1 MSLRLDG
8 CCVTYLDDGAR
19 VSALEDL
26 SLDVPDG
33 RVVLLT
39 GPSGCGKSTVLRCV
53 NGLVPAFHEARL
65 TGGVEVDGRPVA
77 EMTLSGLAAAVGT
90 VFQDPRSEFFTFD
103 VTSELAFPCENLGW
117 EGGSIRR
124 RLGEVAE
131 RVGITGLLGRRLAR
145 LSSGEKQKV
154 AIAVALMPGPRTL
167 LFDEP
172 SANLDDEGL
181 AMLRDL
187 LARLK
192 AEGVS
197 ALVADHRLA
206 YLDGVMDRCA
216 ILDGGRLVDDVGAQ
230 ELRER
235 APAWFAE
242 RGLRQLSPTGPDDR
256 ARRSAGPVGRADHAD
271 ADHADRAAPGLRI
284 AGAAVALPGRGP
296 LWRIDDLALP
306 ERGVIGVTGA
316 NGSGKTTLARLVL
329 GLLRC
334 RGARLEIDGRRR
346 RRRARRR
353 RCAYVMQ
360 DVDYQ
365 LVAESVLAELL
376 DASAPSAQGRERA
389 EALLERV
396 GLTGLA
402 DRHPLTLS
410 GGQKQRLG
418 IALAC
423 MKRARVVCLDE
434 PTSGLD
440 AAGMRRVAALLRE
453 MADDGALVLVITHD
467 HELAD
472 LAFDHVI
479 HLRNGRADL
488 RPHHQKEH

>member
-192 AEGVS
+192 AEG
-197 ALVADHRLA
+197 D
-206 YLDGVMDRCA
+206 
-216 ILDGGRLVDDVGAQ
+216 
-230 ELRER
+230 ER

-242 RGLRQLSPTGPDDR
+242 RGLRRLSPTGPDDR

>member
-242 RGLRQLSPTGPDDR
+242 RGLRRLSPTGPDDR
-256 ARRSAGPVGRADHAD
+256 ARRSAGPVGRADRQPA
-271 ADHADRAAPGLRI
+271 GQRI
-284 AGAAVALPGRGP
+284 TGRCP
-296 LWRIDDLALP
+296 A
-306 ERGVIGVTGA
+306 
-316 NGSGKTTLARLVL
+316 SGC
-329 GLLRC
+329 G
-334 RGARLEIDGRRR
+334 GRRR
-346 RRRARRR
+346 SARRPWPGPP
-353 RCAYVMQ
+353 
-360 DVDYQ
+360 D
-365 LVAESVLAELL
+365 
-376 DASAPSAQGRERA
+376 
-389 EALLERV
+389 RV
-396 GLTGLA
+396 
-402 DRHPLTLS
+402 S
-410 GGQKQRLG
+410 
-418 IALAC
+418 
-423 MKRARVVCLDE
+423 
-434 PTSGLD
+434 
-440 AAGMRRVAALLRE
+440 
-453 MADDGALVLVITHD
+453 
-467 HELAD
+467 
-472 LAFDHVI
+472 
-479 HLRNGRADL
+479 
-488 RPHHQKEH
+488 

>member
-235 APAWFAE
+235 ASP
-242 RGLRQLSPTGPDDR
+242 RGGCAGSRRPDR
-256 ARRSAGPVGRADHAD
+256 TTGRAG
-271 ADHADRAAPGLRI
+271 APGPSAARI
-284 AGAAVALPGRGP
+284 MPT
-296 LWRIDDLALP
+296 RIMP
-306 ERGVIGVTGA
+306 T
-316 NGSGKTTLARLVL
+316 
-329 GLLRC
+329 
-334 RGARLEIDGRRR
+334 
-346 RRRARRR
+346 ARRR
-353 RCAYVMQ
+353 VCGSPAPPSPCPGADRCG
-360 DVDYQ
+360 
-365 LVAESVLAELL
+365 
-376 DASAPSAQGRERA
+376 ASTTSPCPSAA
-389 EALLERV
+389 SSA
-396 GLTGLA
+396 
-402 DRHPLTLS
+402 
-410 GGQKQRLG
+410 
-418 IALAC
+418 
-423 MKRARVVCLDE
+423 
-434 PTSGLD
+434 
-440 AAGMRRVAALLRE
+440 
-453 MADDGALVLVITHD
+453 
-467 HELAD
+467 
-472 LAFDHVI
+472 
-479 HLRNGRADL
+479 
-488 RPHHQKEH
+488 

>member
-242 RGLRQLSPTGPDDR
+242 RGLRRLSPTGPDDR
-256 ARRSAGPVGRADHAD
+256 ARGSAGPVGRADHAGGSP
-271 ADHADRAAPGLRI
+271 APPSPCPGADRC
-284 AGAAVALPGRGP
+284 GA
-296 LWRIDDLALP
+296 
-306 ERGVIGVTGA
+306 
-316 NGSGKTTLARLVL
+316 STTSP
-329 GLLRC
+329 C
-334 RGARLEIDGRRR
+334 
-346 RRRARRR
+346 
-353 RCAYVMQ
+353 
-360 DVDYQ
+360 
-365 LVAESVLAELL
+365 
-376 DASAPSAQGRERA
+376 PSAA
-389 EALLERV
+389 SSA
-396 GLTGLA
+396 
-402 DRHPLTLS
+402 
-410 GGQKQRLG
+410 
-418 IALAC
+418 
-423 MKRARVVCLDE
+423 
-434 PTSGLD
+434 
-440 AAGMRRVAALLRE
+440 
-453 MADDGALVLVITHD
+453 
-467 HELAD
+467 
-472 LAFDHVI
+472 
-479 HLRNGRADL
+479 
-488 RPHHQKEH
+488 